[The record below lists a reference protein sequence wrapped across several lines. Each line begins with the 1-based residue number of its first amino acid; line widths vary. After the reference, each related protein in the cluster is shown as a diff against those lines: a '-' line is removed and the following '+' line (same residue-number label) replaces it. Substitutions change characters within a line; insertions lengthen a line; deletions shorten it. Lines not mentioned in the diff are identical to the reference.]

1 MLEDQKLMRLVSANQ
16 QAIAS
21 MTHNQER
28 RVPGHDR
35 VAVDTHQGRVAFSRA
50 GSLQWNPR
58 AELIGILMTDID
70 RWRWWWVLPGG
81 EVGSTAFRLN
91 AAFAV
96 GQREGVET
104 LTSRNP
110 NVARAKDAVAL
121 AQLCAVLAG
130 AQGVHAERGI
140 DRVTY
145 YALFDAAVGAGDR
158 APANGQQY
166 STMLP
171 PAPPVPRALAS
182 QTAPAGIGTEAPI
195 GGQPSLRAPLRSIFP
210 GAPTSAA
217 SEALIARPTSS
228 PQATAPVGAPDR
240 TLVRALAHCALQLMR
255 NELPGGFRQAV
266 VIFLVDVRAGKLRF
280 SSQLVASDQNA
291 DLVVLDP
298 SPQMMRAVEQLV
310 TEDVQLGNG
319 RWTRLTIRLL
329 ATESGASL
337 DVHVKG

>member
-1 MLEDQKLMRLVSANQ
+1 MLEDQKLVRLVSANQ
-16 QAIAS
+16 QAIAT

-28 RVPGHDR
+28 RVIGHDR
-35 VAVDTHQGRVAFSRA
+35 VTVDNHQGRVSFLRA
-50 GSLQWNPR
+50 GSILWNPR

-96 GQREGVET
+96 GQREGVDT

-110 NVARAKDAVAL
+110 NVARAKDAVVL

-145 YALFDAAVGAGDR
+145 YALFDAVMGAGDR
-158 APANGQQY
+158 AASSAQQY

-171 PAPPVPRALAS
+171 PAPPAPRELAP

-195 GGQPSLRAPLRSIFP
+195 GQPSSRAPLRSVFP

-217 SEALIARPTSS
+217 AEAMIARPSPS
-228 PQATAPVGAPDR
+228 PQAKAPVGAPDR

-266 VIFLVDVRAGKLRF
+266 ITVYVEVRAGKLRF
-280 SSQLVASDQNA
+280 SSQLVASDPNA

-319 RWTRLTIRLL
+319 RWTRLTVRLL
-329 ATESGASL
+329 ATENGASL
-337 DVHVKG
+337 DVQVKG